1 MSDRHRFRAEWHN
14 YQEGVF
20 FVTICAHA
28 KKCLFGHI
36 QDGNIHFSKIGKIIN
51 ECISEIPNHHQDT
64 KVWNYVIMPNHIH
77 IVLHITPKSPTEDYQ
92 NLKSEHTNLGCLKV
106 ANHSEICE
114 DFHHN
119 SRLSVIIGSF
129 KASVTR
135 CVRMNL
141 KNIEGRTRS
150 IESTEKVG
158 RGAILPFFLLITYG
172 HSQLSI
178 IGGVRFFVAGGVRA
192 FGGEALVQV
201 ADFVVVLLKKKGGF
215 FV

>member
-1 MSDRHRFRAEWHN
+1 MIDIDLGLNGTIIKKGYSSSP
-14 YQEGVF
+14 
-20 FVTICAHA
+20 FV
-28 KKCLFGHI
+28 LI
-36 QDGNIHFSKIGKIIN
+36 QKNAYLVTYKMATYTFPKIGKIIN

-141 KNIEGRTRS
+141 ENIDGRTRS
-150 IESTEKVG
+150 IASLPVTTQNVWQPRFHEHIVKSRST
-158 RGAILPFFLLITYG
+158 LDLIMQYIDNNIATWE
-172 HSQLSI
+172 HDCFNSN
-178 IGGVRFFVAGGVRA
+178 
-192 FGGEALVQV
+192 E
-201 ADFVVVLLKKKGGF
+201 
-215 FV
+215 

>member
-64 KVWNYVIMPNHIH
+64 KVWNYVIMPNHLH

-114 DFHHN
+114 DF
-119 SRLSVIIGSF
+119 VF
-129 KASVTR
+129 
-135 CVRMNL
+135 
-141 KNIEGRTRS
+141 
-150 IESTEKVG
+150 
-158 RGAILPFFLLITYG
+158 P
-172 HSQLSI
+172 
-178 IGGVRFFVAGGVRA
+178 
-192 FGGEALVQV
+192 
-201 ADFVVVLLKKKGGF
+201 
-215 FV
+215 

>member
-36 QDGNIHFSKIGKIIN
+36 QDGNIHYSKIGKIIN

-141 KNIEGRTRS
+141 ENIEGRTRS
-150 IESTEKVG
+150 IESTEKVKPTFRLKVNNG
-158 RGAILPFFLLITYG
+158 EIVVLPFFFY
-172 HSQLSI
+172 LS
-178 IGGVRFFVAGGVRA
+178 
-192 FGGEALVQV
+192 
-201 ADFVVVLLKKKGGF
+201 
-215 FV
+215 

>member
-141 KNIEGRTRS
+141 ENIEGRTRN

-158 RGAILPFFLLITYG
+158 RGGDIAVFLLITYG

-178 IGGVRFFVAGGVRA
+178 IGGECFFVAGGVRA
-192 FGGEALVQV
+192 FGGEALAQV
-201 ADFVVVLLKKKGGF
+201 VDFVVVLLKKKGGF

>member
-64 KVWNYVIMPNHIH
+64 KVWNYVIMPNHLH

-141 KNIEGRTRS
+141 ENIEGRTRS
-150 IESTEKVG
+150 IASLPVTTQNVWQPRFHEHIVKSRST
-158 RGAILPFFLLITYG
+158 LDLIMQYIHNNIATWE
-172 HSQLSI
+172 HDCFNSN
-178 IGGVRFFVAGGVRA
+178 
-192 FGGEALVQV
+192 E
-201 ADFVVVLLKKKGGF
+201 
-215 FV
+215 

>member
-64 KVWNYVIMPNHIH
+64 KVWNYVIMPNNLH

-141 KNIEGRTRS
+141 ENIEGRTRS
-150 IESTEKVG
+150 IASLPVTTQNVWQPRFHEHIVKSRST
-158 RGAILPFFLLITYG
+158 LDLIMQYIDNNIATWE
-172 HSQLSI
+172 HDCFNSN
-178 IGGVRFFVAGGVRA
+178 
-192 FGGEALVQV
+192 E
-201 ADFVVVLLKKKGGF
+201 
-215 FV
+215 

>member
-1 MSDRHRFRAEWHN
+1 MIDIDLGLNGTIIKKGYSSSP
-14 YQEGVF
+14 
-20 FVTICAHA
+20 FVLMQKNAYLVTYKMATYT
-28 KKCLFGHI
+28 
-36 QDGNIHFSKIGKIIN
+36 FSKIGKIIN

-64 KVWNYVIMPNHIH
+64 KVWNYVIMPNHLH

-141 KNIEGRTRS
+141 ENNE
-150 IESTEKVG
+150 VG
-158 RGAILPFFLLITYG
+158 REESRPY
-172 HSQLSI
+172 Q
-178 IGGVRFFVAGGVRA
+178 
-192 FGGEALVQV
+192 
-201 ADFVVVLLKKKGGF
+201 
-215 FV
+215 